1 MDARSSSGD
10 DVVSVHDITGQTA
23 HKISLQLRCQF
34 EAPLTNNRGQV
45 EISVGAKGL
54 AYLGKIL

>member
-1 MDARSSSGD
+1 MDARSSSDD

-54 AYLGKIL
+54 ACLG

>member
-1 MDARSSSGD
+1 MDARSPSDD

-34 EAPLTNNRGQV
+34 EAPLAGNNRGQV

-54 AYLGKIL
+54 ACLG

>member
-10 DVVSVHDITGQTA
+10 DVVNVHDITGQRA

-34 EAPLTNNRGQV
+34 EAPLALTTGDRWRLAWGQR
-45 EISVGAKGL
+45 A
-54 AYLGKIL
+54 